1 MSALVQFVK
10 QFENATLTTIIYKD
24 KPWWIAREVGA
35 ALGYSANGKRLVDK
49 VTEGW
54 AEDFTAADRWTV
66 EGEELKQIQE
76 MMRGTD
82 SVPLGQGSLMLLSES
97 GVNKV
102 ILLSRKPE
110 GRRLRDWLAKEVL
123 PEISRTGK
131 YDSTPAVSQRPG
143 SVDGLLESTR
153 LLLASVEAMAAQE
166 KRLAVV
172 EQHIERIE
180 AQRAVA
186 TSEMF
191 ATERAD
197 EKPAEVTPRM
207 KVVRLHRA
215 FCTAT
220 GADFRDTWNWLY
232 REFRDR
238 YHFDAKVRAE
248 NRKCSTLDV
257 IEQEGLM
264 GALYV
269 LASDLFVARGVA

>member
-1 MSALVQFVK
+1 MRVSDEKGKAMSELIKVPFHEGEILAVK
-10 QFENATLTTIIYKD
+10 DERGEWVVIRPLCEQLGIDMQAQRRRIQRAPWGGDEGLAMMATPSAGGEQQSVCLHRKRVAMWLATI
-24 KPWWIAREVGA
+24 EVSRVKEEVRPYLAKLQKEAADVLDAYFTGKGA
-35 ALGYSANGKRLVDK
+35 AQQQA
-49 VTEGW
+49 
-54 AEDFTAADRWTV
+54 
-66 EGEELKQIQE
+66 
-76 MMRGTD
+76 
-82 SVPLGQGSLMLLSES
+82 
-97 GVNKV
+97 
-102 ILLSRKPE
+102 
-110 GRRLRDWLAKEVL
+110 
-123 PEISRTGK
+123 
-131 YDSTPAVSQRPG
+131 QRPG